1 MVSGRCLLI
10 PIIWSSFTNYKGGP
24 TQLGRIMAIFKA
36 PNDLDAY
43 ATSTLSPLVN
53 STAELTS
60 LKCKG
65 ERS

>member
-1 MVSGRCLLI
+1 
-10 PIIWSSFTNYKGGP
+10 
-24 TQLGRIMAIFKA
+24 MAIFKA
-36 PNDLDAY
+36 PDDLDAY